1 MRHKHTNNEC
11 ITEYNDILFGQSSS
25 DDAVLADLGA
35 QLKQMRLNR
44 NLTQKQLGE
53 LSGLSRSAISDLENG
68 AGGTMRSLVQLL
80 RALGKLE
87 ILDHFKTEA
96 PVSPIQI
103 AKMRGKIRKRA
114 SGTTKNDND
123 KNDSEW

>member
-1 MRHKHTNNEC
+1 MIENS
-11 ITEYNDILFGQSSS
+11 DILFIDSNS
-25 DDAVLADLGA
+25 DDAIVGNLGA

-53 LSGLSRSAISDLENG
+53 LSGLSRSAISDFENG
-68 AGGTMRSLVQLL
+68 AGGTMRSFVQVL

-87 ILDHFKTEA
+87 ILNHFKTEA
-96 PVSPIQI
+96 PISPIQI
-103 AKMRGKIRKRA
+103 AQMRGKIRKRA
-114 SGTTKNDND
+114 SGTTTSDNN

>member
-1 MRHKHTNNEC
+1 MIENG
-11 ITEYNDILFGQSSS
+11 DIMFGAASSN
-25 DDAVLADLGA
+25 DAVLSNLGA

-44 NLTQKQLGE
+44 NLTQKQLSKRSG
-53 LSGLSRSAISDLENG
+53 LGLSRSAISDFENG
-68 AGGTMRSLVQLL
+68 AGGTMRSFVQVL

-87 ILDHFKTEA
+87 ILGHFKTEA

-114 SGTTKNDND
+114 SGTTTSDNNKNN
-123 KNDSEW
+123 SEW

>member
-1 MRHKHTNNEC
+1 M
-11 ITEYNDILFGQSSS
+11 TEYNDILFGQSSS
-25 DDAVLADLGA
+25 DDVVLADLGT

-53 LSGLSRSAISDLENG
+53 LSGLSRSAISDQENG

-87 ILDHFKTEA
+87 ILNHFKTEA

-123 KNDSEW
+123 KNESEW

>member
-1 MRHKHTNNEC
+1 M
-11 ITEYNDILFGQSSS
+11 TEYNDILFGQSSS

-44 NLTQKQLGE
+44 NLMQKQLGE

-68 AGGTMRSLVQLL
+68 AGGTMRSFVQLL

>member
-1 MRHKHTNNEC
+1 M
-11 ITEYNDILFGQSSS
+11 TEYNDILFGQSSS

-68 AGGTMRSLVQLL
+68 AGGTMRSFVQLL

>member
-1 MRHKHTNNEC
+1 MNKR
-11 ITEYNDILFGQSSS
+11 IMTENSDILFGEASS
-25 DDAVLADLGA
+25 DDAIMGNLGA

-80 RALGKLE
+80 RVLGKLE
-87 ILDHFKTEA
+87 IFNHFKAEA